1 MCAEHMPYNAKTT
14 SSPFSSLSSP
24 FPSFDPVFSIL
35 AFFPCTPHH
44 TSQRTPPARPVTQ
57 PSISSAYLHHLPSP
71 GEEMSLLS
79 WYQTNHLSFLF
90 VAAGWICMNLHQ
102 SIQSCKYIVS

>member
-24 FPSFDPVFSIL
+24 LPSFDPVFSIL
-35 AFFPCTPHH
+35 AFLPCTPRH

-57 PSISSAYLHHLPSP
+57 PSISSAYLRRLPAP
-71 GEEMSLLS
+71 GEEMSLS
-79 WYQTNHLSFLF
+79 SSYQTNHLFFLF
-90 VAAGWICMNLHQ
+90 VAADRICMNLRQ
-102 SIQSCKYIVS
+102 PIQ